1 MGLYLRICKVA
12 NQKNERFAQIVP
24 LKLFFLNSQIYSYR
38 VKLTPFGL
46 TLRIH
51 YLLPCRY
58 IIINTAKHFRNTP
71 VPASIDKITLVHFA
85 ETFELAH
92 IFPYKG

>member
-1 MGLYLRICKVA
+1 MGLYFRICKIA
-12 NQKNERFAQIVP
+12 NQKTERFAQNVP
-24 LKLFFLNSQIYSYR
+24 LKLFFVNSQIYSLR
-38 VKLTPFGL
+38 VELTHFGL
-46 TLRIH
+46 TLRMH

-58 IIINTAKHFRNTP
+58 IIINTAIHFKNTA

-92 IFPYKG
+92 FFI